1 MTGMSK
7 LLEPVFDAVKARNPN
22 EPEFIQATEE
32 ILHSLGPVV
41 EAEGGEKYID
51 GTSCSPVGYTCLIHD
66 YVMESCLLA
75 GLVRAGRPISSG
87 ACVLLQCA
95 DQLIVLFVVLLLL
108 LCAGVLCLLFVWPS
122 CQSHF

>member
-32 ILHSLGPVV
+32 ILQSLGPVV

-51 GTSCSPVGYTCLIHD
+51 GTFSIPLWVAR
-66 YVMESCLLA
+66 V
-75 GLVRAGRPISSG
+75 
-87 ACVLLQCA
+87 
-95 DQLIVLFVVLLLL
+95 
-108 LCAGVLCLLFVWPS
+108 
-122 CQSHF
+122 